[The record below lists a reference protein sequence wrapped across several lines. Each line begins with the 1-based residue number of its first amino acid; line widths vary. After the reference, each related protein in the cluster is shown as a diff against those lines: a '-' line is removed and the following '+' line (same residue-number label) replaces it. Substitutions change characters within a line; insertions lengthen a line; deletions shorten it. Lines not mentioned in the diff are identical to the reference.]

1 MHHVSIPRVTGNV
14 DSLIGSGW
22 TAPEEDDSGVRHCT
36 RPDGSEVSYGR
47 SDVSYPEDALD
58 VLGLDGGHGFWFD
71 HRFEAVLELLK
82 QERVTCLWDVG
93 AGAGSMVGRLS
104 QAGIDTVAVEPL
116 RAGAEA
122 SARLGVTSFC
132 GTLQDL
138 DLPDACLPAIG
149 MFDVLEHLEHPD
161 QLLEEAHRVLQ
172 PDGILVVTVPALKWL
187 WGDEDDVTGHFRRYR
202 KSSLDDTVSAAA
214 FRPITSQYLFASL
227 VPAAALLRALPHR
240 LGHRKP
246 EVEVLA
252 HMKRQLNMPAPMDQ
266 GMRWLMRAET
276 AWSKTIPLPAGLSI
290 AASFRRVGAGV
301 SL

>member
-1 MHHVSIPRVTGNV
+1 M
-14 DSLIGSGW
+14 DSLIGRGW
-22 TAPEEDDSGVRHCT
+22 TSPLEGNSGVRHCT
-36 RPDGSEVSYGR
+36 RPDGSEVSYDG

-71 HRFEAVLELLK
+71 HRFEAVLELLRH
-82 QERVTCLWDVG
+82 EGVTCLWDVG

-138 DLPDACLPAIG
+138 HLPDACLPAVG
-149 MFDVLEHLEHPD
+149 MFDVLEHLEHPEE
-161 QLLEEAHRVLQ
+161 LLKEAHRVLQ

-202 KSSLDDTVSAAA
+202 KSSLDDTASAAA
-214 FRPITSQYLFASL
+214 FRPLTSQYLFASL
-227 VPAAALLRALPHR
+227 VPAAALLRALPYR

-252 HMKRQLNMPAPMDQ
+252 KMKRQLNMPAPIDR
-266 GMRWLMRAET
+266 GMRWLLRMEKAVSRAT
-276 AWSKTIPLPAGLSI
+276 QLPVGLSI
-290 AASFRRVGAGV
+290 VATFRRDG
-301 SL
+301 

>member
-1 MHHVSIPRVTGNV
+1 VHHVSIQRVTGTL
-14 DSLIGSGW
+14 DSLISGGW
-22 TAPEEDDSGVRHCT
+22 NPPSEDDSGVRHCT
-36 RPDGSEVSYGR
+36 RPDGSEVSYD
-47 SDVSYPEDALD
+47 SSHDSYPLD
-58 VLGLDGGHGFWFD
+58 ILGPDGGHGFWFD
-71 HRFEAVLELLK
+71 HRFETVLELVRH
-82 QERVTCLWDVG
+82 EGVTCLWDVG
-93 AGAGSMVGRLS
+93 AGTGSMVGRLS
-104 QAGIDTVAVEPL
+104 QAGVDVVAVEPL

-138 DLPDACLPAIG
+138 HLPDACLPAIG
-149 MFDVLEHLEHPD
+149 MFDVLEHLEYPEE
-161 QLLEEAHRVLQ
+161 LLKEAHRVLQ

-202 KSSLDDTVSAAA
+202 KTSLDESVSAAA
-214 FRPITSQYLFASL
+214 FRPLTSQYLFASL

-252 HMKRQLNMPAPMDQ
+252 NMKRQLDMPAPMDQ

-276 AWSKTIPLPAGLSI
+276 AWSKTFPLPAGLSI
-290 AASFRRVGAGV
+290 AASFRRVGAGLPV
-301 SL
+301 